1 MAAAPRVLSSKLK
14 ALTRLRCEI
23 FQTSYNPKNLRTG
36 AKYLRGNLA
45 GPTMVTY
52 YPEVISLS
60 KIAREFPEM
69 GIVDAKEAQRLQD
82 VEDRKRRGKGTPKK
96 AKTKADSRRQAK
108 KR

>member
-36 AKYLRGNLA
+36 AKYLRGNLT
-45 GPTMVTY
+45 GPAMATY
-52 YPEVISLS
+52 YPKVISLS
-60 KIAREFPEM
+60 QIAREFPKM
-69 GIVDAKEAQRLQD
+69 GIVDSKEAQRKQD

-108 KR
+108 RR